1 MDRDYKLGAQ
11 RMQETIKL
19 NQYII
24 DESIR
29 ILSKNKTG
37 PAEVKTLNAEIKS
50 RNKHI
55 EDINNHYNK
64 LLKVYEWDPEILE
77 LLHEGWNMNLKN
89 KKV

>member
-19 NQYII
+19 N
-24 DESIR
+24 ER
-29 ILSKNKTG
+29 IFFKNKSILEWDPPG
-37 PAEVKTLNAEIKS
+37 PAEVKRLQAEINA
-50 RNKHI
+50 RGKHI

-64 LLKVYEWDPEILE
+64 LLKVYQWDLEILE

-89 KKV
+89 KQ